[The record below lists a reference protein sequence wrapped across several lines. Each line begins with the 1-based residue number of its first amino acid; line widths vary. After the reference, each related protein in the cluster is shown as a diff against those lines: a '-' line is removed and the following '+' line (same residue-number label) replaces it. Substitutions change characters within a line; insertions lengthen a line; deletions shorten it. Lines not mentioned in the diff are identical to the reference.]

1 MSVVCY
7 YSKVDG
13 LSCCFNAQEH
23 RLPFHFRLKPYKNLQ
38 RHLLTFSLGHFSFYD
53 IF

>member
-13 LSCCFNAQEH
+13 LSCYCNAQEH
-23 RLPFHFRLKPYKNLQ
+23 RLPFHFRLTLQ